1 MALKAGSTYQSIL
14 RPENVAWTP
23 MGTTGQNAEVMGV
36 VEPDDNSA
44 YVNFTKARA
53 QEQATDLSKQKF
65 DLLSGL
71 LKGYKSNFAGSI
83 GAPANNVPAPNYMAY
98 QPVYTQQQINAQA
111 GLQRANLLNQADQ
124 QTRQFGQ
131 QMASRGFSP
140 MSPYSMLAG
149 QSNTMRANAGAAAN
163 ETKLNFDAAT
173 ANSDARIKTGG
184 INAGIYGSYAGAIGQ
199 QNSLNTQWALQTRA
213 QDNDIYKLLLSGLI
227 S

>member
-1 MALKAGSTYQSIL
+1 
-14 RPENVAWTP
+14 
-23 MGTTGQNAEVMGV
+23 MGTTGQFQQVMGV

-44 YVNFTKARA
+44 YANFTKARA
-53 QEQATDLSKQKF
+53 QEQATDLAKQKF
-65 DLLSGL
+65 DLLSGM
-71 LKGYKSNFAGSI
+71 LKGYKSNFAGALS
-83 GAPANNVPAPNYMAY
+83 GGPSSNVPAPNYMAY
-98 QPVYTQQQINAQA
+98 QPVYSQQQINAQA

-149 QSNTMRANAGAAAN
+149 QSNIMRANAGAAAN
-163 ETKLNFDAAT
+163 ETKLNFDAAS

-184 INAGIYGSYAGAIGQ
+184 VNAGLYGSYAGAIGQ
-199 QNSLNTQWALQTRA
+199 QNAQQMQWALQTRA